1 MKYTLE
7 VEPTGLA
14 DGLDMR
20 AKRAKSRMTPK
31 FLVCITGLMVVP
43 LPEMSKTVKE
53 QNGRTEL
60 KKKKSVLAMSHF
72 KYLVNIQDIT

>member
-20 AKRAKSRMTPK
+20 GKRAKSRMTPK
-31 FLVCITGLMVVP
+31 FFRLHYWF
-43 LPEMSKTVKE
+43 
-53 QNGRTEL
+53 NG
-60 KKKKSVLAMSHF
+60 SA
-72 KYLVNIQDIT
+72 ID

>member
-20 AKRAKSRMTPK
+20 GKRAKSRMTPK

-43 LPEMSKTVKE
+43 LTEMSKTVKE
-53 QNGRTEL
+53 QNGRTKL
-60 KKKKSVLAMSHF
+60 KKSVLAISHF

>member
-20 AKRAKSRMTPK
+20 GKRAKSRMTPK

-43 LPEMSKTVKE
+43 LTEMNKTVKE
-53 QNGRTEL
+53 QNGRTKL
-60 KKKKSVLAMSHF
+60 KKKSVLAMSHF
-72 KYLVNIQDIT
+72 KYVVNIQDIT